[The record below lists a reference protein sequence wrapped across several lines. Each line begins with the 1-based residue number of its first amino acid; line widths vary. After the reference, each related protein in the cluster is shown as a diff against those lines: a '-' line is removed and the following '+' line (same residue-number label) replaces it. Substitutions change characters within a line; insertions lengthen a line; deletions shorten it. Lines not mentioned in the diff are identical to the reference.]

1 MALANATPP
10 ASHDGSAPVP
20 LDPVVEVTASDGVTV
35 ALPLSTW
42 GALPPPLITRLVKNE
57 LTGAL
62 AGVSGLDLTLR
73 SPAETVVQTYAIPL
87 AAFVA
92 ANPAFVPERLDR
104 IVLRIPTSAAGGL
117 AVAGFA
123 LAPGP

>member
-1 MALANATPP
+1 M
-10 ASHDGSAPVP
+10 
-20 LDPVVEVTASDGVTV
+20 TV

-42 GALPPPLITRLVKNE
+42 GALPPPLTTRLVKNE
-57 LTGAL
+57 LTAAL

-73 SPAETVVQTYAIPL
+73 SPAETVVQSYAIPMS
-87 AAFVA
+87 AFVA
-92 ANPAFVPERLDR
+92 ANPAFVPDRLDR
-104 IVLRIPTSAAGGL
+104 ILIRIPTGSAGDL